1 MTSPSPKSESIPLK
15 SALILIGFGLG
26 LILLFYTLLL
36 SVNLISSGLALWV
49 GDRLESLFIF
59 AQNPFLGL
67 LVGLFTTALV
77 QSSSVVTTILVGLV
91 ASGLPV
97 AIAVPMVMGA
107 NLGTTVTNTV
117 ASLGFLRQQENF
129 ERAFGAATIHDFFNL
144 LALIIL
150 FPLEMGFHGIEKS
163 AYWLTTNLQFVA
175 HVPFLSSNSLA
186 PLIEWPQQHLI
197 GLGEQH
203 LSPPWPGVIVSSVG
217 GILLLFSIINLGKV
231 LRRLLGSKPLTWLTT
246 LLPTSPESPSSPLP
260 FAQALIPMGVGGGIT
275 CLVQSSSLT
284 TSLLVPLAAADV
296 MPLTVVYPVTLG
308 ANVGT
313 CITSLLAAIA
323 IVPSSFPALE
333 IALVHVLFNLFG
345 IILIYGL
352 PWLRP
357 LPLRLAQRFAR
368 LSGQNILWAI
378 AYVGSL
384 FFLLP
389 LAGFS
394 VSRLWVV
401 H

>member
-1 MTSPSPKSESIPLK
+1 MTSPSPKSESISLK
-15 SALILIGFGLG
+15 SALILIGSGLG

-163 AYWLTTNLQFVA
+163 AYWLTTNLQFVV

-186 PLIEWPQQHLI
+186 PLIE
-197 GLGEQH
+197 
-203 LSPPWPGVIVSSVG
+203 
-217 GILLLFSIINLGKV
+217 
-231 LRRLLGSKPLTWLTT
+231 LT
-246 LLPTSPESPSSPLP
+246 
-260 FAQALIPMGVGGGIT
+260 
-275 CLVQSSSLT
+275 
-284 TSLLVPLAAADV
+284 
-296 MPLTVVYPVTLG
+296 
-308 ANVGT
+308 
-313 CITSLLAAIA
+313 
-323 IVPSSFPALE
+323 FPAKC
-333 IALVHVLFNLFG
+333 
-345 IILIYGL
+345 
-352 PWLRP
+352 
-357 LPLRLAQRFAR
+357 
-368 LSGQNILWAI
+368 SK
-378 AYVGSL
+378 SL
-384 FFLLP
+384 
-389 LAGFS
+389 
-394 VSRLWVV
+394 
-401 H
+401 